1 MSFIIAIRNV
11 GFSSGAR
18 VFAAARA
25 ALKKRTMGSAQRAV
39 LPPKEG
45 AIGRGDNIPILTL
58 S

>member
-25 ALKKRTMGSAQRAV
+25 ALKNEQWVRLNAQ
-39 LPPKEG
+39 
-45 AIGRGDNIPILTL
+45 
-58 S
+58 